1 MKTTLAAALLAAVGL
16 LIVGVGFGAA
26 AHSMAKG
33 TLTGGIVFTG
43 RIPPGYAKTGYQ
55 RGLVQILRGGNVVA
69 RVHLAQ
75 GHAYRFSL
83 SPHKYKIRTWGNAKP
98 PYPPC
103 PLVTVRVRA
112 GHTTRA
118 NVTCTFH

>member
-1 MKTTLAAALLAAVGL
+1 MRTTLAATLLAVVGL
-16 LIVGVGFGAA
+16 FIVGVGFGATV
-26 AHSMAKG
+26 HSTAKG
-33 TLTGGIVFTG
+33 TLTGGIIFTG

-55 RGLVQILRGGNVVA
+55 RGLVQMLRGGKVVA
-69 RVHLAQ
+69 RARLAQ
-75 GHAYRFSL
+75 GQAYRFAL

-103 PLVTVRVRA
+103 PLVIVRIRA

-118 NVTCTFH
+118 IVTCTFH